1 VSLDY
6 NLLLGRN
13 WTYSMIVVMSSVFR
27 TLCFPHGGNIVM
39 IDQLSFAC
47 SSPDASIGSSIPA
60 IDNSQPTTENI
71 DVRMYSSLMGT
82 FDFMTPSHH
91 VYAMSSRLVSKGRS
105 IPFHTSYFSDPWTLP
120 SSTVS
125 CEGQPHTV
133 IISPTSASHVEYQQQ
148 TTASHARGTSL
159 VIARHTAHTSPTSA
173 IHVGDSSPASAS
185 HVGHSSPT
193 SASHVGD
200 LLLASAS
207 HVRSM

>member
-1 VSLDY
+1 
-6 NLLLGRN
+6 
-13 WTYSMIVVMSSVFR
+13 
-27 TLCFPHGGNIVM
+27 M

-133 IISPTSASHVEYQQQ
+133 IISPTSVGHVGDGSTTSASHVEYQQP
-148 TTASHARGTSL
+148 TTASHAGGTSL